1 MFWHQSACVL
11 LLATAFHGLAAA
23 QSNPGQSAAWD
34 QQSAAKS
41 QSSAA
46 ISQSNAAVAGAVVSP
61 GAVSFHSIT
70 RSPGVTVLHADNY
83 NTNIGVIDTGQGLLL
98 IDPMP
103 GPDNLPA
110 FWQLLQQRFAPAA
123 MLVVNTHDHADH
135 SGGNSFLL
143 SQGARLLGAVEAA
156 VAGHAEKPATGA
168 LQQNTA
174 ENPPENP
181 PEGLAE
187 TAEQKDATQQT
198 GAAQQKGAALKSVAD
213 LPGIQTFVLP
223 SHSKTDRIF
232 YHSASNSLFVGDIVD
247 TSWHPTFYAGGIAGF
262 TKALTQILTL
272 ADDQTLIIPGHGAP
286 ISRQALVEYRD
297 NTMAWL
303 ARVRAL
309 RQQGYSLAQMQA
321 DPALAEL
328 LQRFRP
334 VAENSGQAQHSQHLQ
349 QSAAVFIPDKAF
361 SRFIERT
368 LQALEQAESQHSGA
382 ATGS

>member
-1 MFWHQSACVL
+1 MFWHRSACVL

-23 QSNPGQSAAWD
+23 QSDPGQSAAWN
-34 QQSAAKS
+34 QHSEAKS
-41 QSSAA
+41 QSS
-46 ISQSNAAVAGAVVSP
+46 AAVAGAVVSP

-83 NTNIGVIDTGQGLLL
+83 NTNIAVIDTGQGLLL

-123 MLVVNTHDHADH
+123 LLVVNTHDHADH

-143 SQGARLLGAVEAA
+143 SQGARLLGAVEAS

-174 ENPPENP
+174 ENPPESV
-181 PEGLAE
+181 AE
-187 TAEQKDATQQT
+187 TAEQKDAAQQT

-213 LPGIQTFVLP
+213 LPGIQTFMLP

-262 TKALTQILTL
+262 TEALAQILAL
-272 ADDQTLIIPGHGAP
+272 ADEQTLIIPGHGAP
-286 ISRQALVEYRD
+286 ISRQALLEYRD
-297 NTMAWL
+297 NTLAWL

-321 DPALAEL
+321 DPALVAL
-328 LQRFRP
+328 LQRFSP
-334 VAENSGQAQHSQHLQ
+334 AAEKSGQGQHPQHLQ
-349 QSAAVFIPDKAF
+349 QNATMFIPDKAF

-368 LQALEQAESQHSGA
+368 LQVLEQAESQPSGA